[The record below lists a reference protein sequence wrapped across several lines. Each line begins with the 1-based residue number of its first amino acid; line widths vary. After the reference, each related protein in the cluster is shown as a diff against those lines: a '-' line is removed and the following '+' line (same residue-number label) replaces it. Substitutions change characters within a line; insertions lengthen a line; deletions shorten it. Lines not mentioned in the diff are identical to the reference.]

1 MFPSGAITMLAK
13 QYVAVMLCLISSF
26 MVTTAR
32 CDTNTQKQN
41 TEFQQSIGER
51 IDHNRQCSGLPAGNS
66 FCSIRSDLQYSR
78 YLNTPLTLHDSLST
92 TGNGNRVPN
101 TNLLAIFK
109 LALEEFNLLSGV
121 RIYWEYTERNI
132 QQWAIKLRLK
142 GEIAISD
149 PYDGADGLT
158 LQTTKRSELRGYQQP
173 SISNG
178 LKSLFLPQTIR
189 WNLGLNPDDG
199 TLFADLHLNPY
210 LSLSGKFS
218 DESQAGVYFKYAF

>member
-1 MFPSGAITMLAK
+1 MAA
-13 QYVAVMLCLISSF
+13 
-26 MVTTAR
+26 TAH
-32 CDTNTQKQN
+32 CDTNLQKQN
-41 TEFQQSIGER
+41 TEFQQSIDGR
-51 IDHNRQCSGLPAGNS
+51 INHKIKSSELPAGNS

-78 YLNTPLTLHDSLST
+78 YLNTPLTLHDSFSASR
-92 TGNGNRVPN
+92 NDNRIPN

-142 GEIAISD
+142 GEIAITD

-158 LQTTKRSELRGYQQP
+158 LQNVKGSELRGSRQP
-173 SISNG
+173 SVSNG

-189 WNLGLNPDDG
+189 WNLGLDPDDG

-210 LSLSGKFS
+210 LSLSSKFS
-218 DESQAGVYFKYAF
+218 DESQAGVYFRYAF